1 MRIPLML
8 GGTALAML
16 VALPVQAQMR
26 GGGGMGTG
34 AGMGSTIGSGTGR
47 VTGVGPSG
55 ASGPTANSGPTGDR
69 LPGTTGSISP
79 SDSARRS
86 GVVLPSLI
94 PSQGPARTGL
104 LGGES
109 YEQAGVPG
117 RPRPGPVLTGRSS
130 TNQSTT
136 RTQPDTGSGLTP
148 YEDTLQQA
156 GEAARGGGTGGFGGV
171 AVPGRDATE

>member
-1 MRIPLML
+1 MRLSLML
-8 GGTALAML
+8 GSIALTIVA
-16 VALPVQAQMR
+16 ALPAQAQMR
-26 GGGGMGTG
+26 GGGGTGTG

-69 LPGTTGSISP
+69 LPGTTGSLRP
-79 SDSARRS
+79 SDGARRS
-86 GVVLPSLI
+86 GVILPSLI

-130 TNQSTT
+130 TDQSTT
-136 RTQPDTGSGLTP
+136 RAPASTSGGLTP

-171 AVPGRDATE
+171 AVPGRDAVE